1 MLCSRLK
8 CRKAGGLNNITYEHL
23 KYGGRSLNEH
33 LAHLFNLVITYEF
46 ILKDWKYGCIIM
58 LHKGGNKS
66 KKDPNNYRGIILLP
80 VIFKLFENVMA
91 NRLPEIFYSD
101 NFPCKQQMAYQKEL
115 SSLHT
120 SFNLQEGISYL
131 IEYGECVI
139 VVFLDSTKAFD
150 TVWHEGMLFK
160 VYELGIH
167 GKCCRI
173 FWNIYQ
179 DMESCVVVNGVG

>member
-1 MLCSRLK
+1 MERYDTT
-8 CRKAGGLNNITYEHL
+8 I
-23 KYGGRSLNEH
+23 
-33 LAHLFNLVITYEF
+33 
-46 ILKDWKYGCIIM
+46 
-58 LHKGGNKS
+58 
-66 KKDPNNYRGIILLP
+66 LP
-80 VIFKLFENVMA
+80 VFQYKFI
-91 NRLPEIFYSD
+91 RLPEIFDSD

-150 TVWHEGMLFK
+150 TVWYEGMLFK

-167 GKCCRI
+167 GDR
-173 FWNIYQ
+173 FLV
-179 DMESCVVVNGVG
+179 SF